1 MEVLLWLQPFTMLL
15 HQSPASNFTD
25 KFSVSLFKPAS
36 SIRNQET
43 EWYCQKIFPMN
54 HGLPF
59 VKYDSNRMSF
69 QKAVRCL
76 WFHKIFTYFKWYSEI
91 CLWVFFK
98 ILFSYLNS
106 FNKGITLSIKAV
118 QFFSNLLLL
127 SKPQSF
133 C

>member
-1 MEVLLWLQPFTMLL
+1 MAYHLQNDLNGISFQTAV
-15 HQSPASNFTD
+15 H
-25 KFSVSLFKPAS
+25 SVYD
-36 SIRNQET
+36 SIRSLHISNDI
-43 EWYCQKIFPMN
+43 QKYAYVVCV
-54 HGLPF
+54 L
-59 VKYDSNRMSF
+59 
-69 QKAVRCL
+69 C
-76 WFHKIFTYFKWYSEI
+76 
-91 CLWVFFK
+91 FFK